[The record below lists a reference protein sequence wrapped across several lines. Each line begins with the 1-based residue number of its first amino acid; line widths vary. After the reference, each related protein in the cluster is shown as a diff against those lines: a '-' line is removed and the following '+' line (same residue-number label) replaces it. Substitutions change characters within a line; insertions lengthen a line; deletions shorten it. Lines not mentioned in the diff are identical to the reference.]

1 MTNRFPKIKAVI
13 DHIKAHYEEPI
24 KLTDLSMYFGYN
36 PTYLSK
42 LIKQYTGYPLNAY
55 LNRIRLSAAKNLLC
69 LTNIYTIQEIGSMC
83 GFADE
88 KYFMRLFKKIEGV
101 TPSQYRNMFNE
112 KNINRN

>member
-1 MTNRFPKIKAVI
+1 
-13 DHIKAHYEEPI
+13 
-24 KLTDLSMYFGYN
+24 
-36 PTYLSK
+36 
-42 LIKQYTGYPLNAY
+42 
-55 LNRIRLSAAKNLLC
+55 
-69 LTNIYTIQEIGSMC
+69 MC